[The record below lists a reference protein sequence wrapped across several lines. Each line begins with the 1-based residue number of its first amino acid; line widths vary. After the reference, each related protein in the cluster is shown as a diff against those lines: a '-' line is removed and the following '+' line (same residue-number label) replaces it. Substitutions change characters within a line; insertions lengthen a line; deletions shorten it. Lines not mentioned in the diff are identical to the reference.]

1 MQKIKKTVDMT
12 EGPFFKKML
21 VFAIPIILTGLLQCL
36 YNAADLVVV
45 GQFRGDLA
53 VAAVGSTGSL
63 TNLIVGLFMGL
74 SVGAGVCVAHH
85 IGSKEPEEVQKVLHT
100 SVVLSLICGIA
111 IAVVG
116 CFFSGTFLELM
127 DTPPEVLPLATLY
140 MRIFFLGAPGAVLYN
155 YIASMMRSA
164 GDSKLPLIFLAISG
178 VANILLNVFLIVV
191 FDMGVDGVAIATIT
205 SQYLSAIMA
214 TVYLIRHDGTL
225 HLSLGKLRIHG
236 EKLKKILQIGIPS
249 GIQGMLFSLSNVLIQ
264 SSINSFGDAVVAG
277 SAASASL
284 EGFLYIAMNSVYHV
298 ALTFIGQSV
307 GARKF
312 KNIKPL
318 AIYSSIIV
326 TAIGM
331 IGGALVLLFH
341 GPLVSLYVTSEAS
354 TAAAMQRLWI
364 IGSTYWL
371 CGLMEVFCAALRALD
386 RSVTAMIISL
396 GGACGLRILWIETVF
411 RAFPSP
417 ETIYI
422 SYPITWIITLALHLT
437 FTVIISK
444 KMIRKYRE
452 ATLV

>member
-21 VFAIPIILTGLLQCL
+21 VFAIPIIITGLLQCL

-85 IGSKEPEEVQKVLHT
+85 IGSKEPEEVKKVLHT
-100 SVVLSLICGIA
+100 SVVLSLICGVVIA
-111 IAVVG
+111 AVG
-116 CFFSGTFLELM
+116 YFFSGTFLELM
-127 DTPPEVLPLATLY
+127 DTPPDVLPLATLY

-164 GDSKLPLIFLAISG
+164 GDSKHPLIFLAVSG
-178 VANILLNVFLIVV
+178 VANILLNVFLIVA

-214 TVYLIRHDGTL
+214 TVYLIRHDGSL
-225 HLSLGKLRIHG
+225 RLSLGELRIHG

-249 GIQGMLFSLSNVLIQ
+249 GIQGILFSLSNVLIQ

-284 EGFLYIAMNSVYHV
+284 EGFLYIAMNSIYHV

-318 AIYSSIIV
+318 MVYSCIIV
-326 TAIGM
+326 TAIGL
-331 IGGALVLLFH
+331 IGGAILLLFRS
-341 GPLVSLYVTSEAS
+341 PLISLYVSTEAS

-364 IGSTYWL
+364 IGATYFL
-371 CGLMEVFCAALRALD
+371 CGLMEVFCAALRAFD
-386 RSVTAMIISL
+386 RSVTAMVISL
-396 GGACGLRILWIETVF
+396 GGVCGLRILWIQTVF
-411 RAFPSP
+411 RVFPSP

-444 KMIRKYRE
+444 KMIRKYSE
-452 ATLV
+452 NT